1 MVLNLAV
8 VILSAS
14 VRREQFL
21 KSQQLSSAIQYSIRG
36 SVSFVASEGSFGLD
50 LAVATRSKV
59 LLCRVTYRLSA
70 APVFVVENLFS
81 SSYISKPPKFLLFSS
96 CFH

>member
-14 VRREQFL
+14 VRVEQFL

-36 SVSFVASEGSFGLD
+36 SDFFCCV
-50 LAVATRSKV
+50 
-59 LLCRVTYRLSA
+59 
-70 APVFVVENLFS
+70 
-81 SSYISKPPKFLLFSS
+81 
-96 CFH
+96 